1 VISYVVH
8 LLRSIKIGPVLVAL
22 LLFVC
27 SPVYSQRRDVCP
39 TKVED
44 RELVE
49 AVFRYQLEQS
59 VKEKKWNVFY
69 LAFGWYASDED
80 EACVDRWVDA
90 FPDHSPPVKK
100 FAKNQFDDERIRE
113 EKGLV
118 LGVAEIKRKTE
129 TEAEVEGYIFILPGE
144 AQGYSYSLTRENG
157 KWIVKGR
164 KGTWTA

>member
-1 VISYVVH
+1 MLVITLINIRPVV
-8 LLRSIKIGPVLVAL
+8 VVL

-100 FAKNQFDDERIRE
+100 FVKNQFDAERIRQ

-118 LGVAEIKRKTE
+118 LGVAEIKQKSE
-129 TEAEVEGYIFILPGE
+129 TEAEVEGYIFVTPGE
-144 AQGYSYSLTRENG
+144 AQGYSYSLARENG
-157 KWIVKGR
+157 KWIVKGS